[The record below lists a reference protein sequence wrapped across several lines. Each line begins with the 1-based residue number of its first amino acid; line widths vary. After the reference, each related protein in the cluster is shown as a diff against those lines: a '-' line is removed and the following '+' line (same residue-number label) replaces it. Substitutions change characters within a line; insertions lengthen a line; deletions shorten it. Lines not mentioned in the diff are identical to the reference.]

1 MLNNYL
7 TLGQKNVKILVNLLN
22 AQQTKTPSQY
32 LECKPKEC
40 GLVRAWIWHLNEGF
54 NLLDD
59 R

>member
-40 GLVRAWIWHLNEGF
+40 GLVRA
-54 NLLDD
+54 
-59 R
+59 